1 MKRNV
6 LILLLALCTSGAM
19 LFAGGGQEGAAA
31 SEEPVVL
38 RLAETH
44 AADYPTTK
52 GDYYFADLVKER
64 TDGRITIEVYPSSQL
79 GEEKPVIEQVQFGA
93 IDFTRVSISPLSA
106 FSPNFDALQMPYLYR
121 SEEHMWKVLKSDIGR
136 DFLDS
141 LEPANFVGIG
151 WFESGARS
159 FYNSRREVKVPAD
172 LKGMKIRV
180 QQADIMVNMVNAL
193 GAIATPMPF
202 GEVYSALQTGVIDGA
217 ENNWPSYY
225 STSHYEV
232 AKYYTIDAHTRVPEI
247 IIASKISM
255 DKLSKEDQEII
266 KQAAWD
272 SMDYQRQQW
281 ADYVKVA
288 EEKIRAA
295 GNVITVIN
303 DNSAWQAAM
312 QPMYDALSPE
322 LQKVVAQIRAVK

>member
-1 MKRNV
+1 MKRTSRT
-6 LILLLALCTSGAM
+6 LILTLLVVGTA
-19 LFAGGGQEGAAA
+19 LFAGGQGDSA
-31 SEEPVVL
+31 SAEAPMVL

-106 FSPNFDALQMPYLYR
+106 FVPEFDALQMPYLYR
-121 SEEHMWKVLKSDIGR
+121 NSDHMWKVLKSDIGR
-136 DFLDS
+136 EFLDG
-141 LEPANFVGIG
+141 LEPANFVGLG

-193 GAIATPMPF
+193 GAVATPMPF

-217 ENNWPSYY
+217 ENNWPSYF
-225 STSHYEV
+225 STSHFEV

-247 IIASKISM
+247 IIGSKISM
-255 DKLSKEDQEII
+255 DKLSAADREII
-266 KQAAWD
+266 KKAAWD

-281 ADYVKVA
+281 ADYVKVS

-295 GNVITVIN
+295 GNTITIIT

-322 LQKVVAQIRAVK
+322 LQDVVRKIRAVK